1 MLQLILFLAFLDLF
15 QLKNLY
21 FPFKKL
27 TIEYL
32 NQTKSIAD
40 FIDFNI
46 YTNISMGTPRKPVA
60 HFISNDDKLFY
71 YNKLSLHSHYS
82 KEFDEIQ
89 NKIENSLNIYYIPRN
104 SSTFEIINRDNK
116 LFSDEYLFYDLN
128 NTEKNTKLNFNMNP
142 DEEKKKLYGNIDLY
156 FMKEDP
162 YAHNKY
168 FFKMIKDNNLIDDTY
183 FTFMYGEYD
192 IKFGSNYLN
201 DDYTNIIGNLILGE
215 SPHEFSPDKFK
226 KEDEIKINGR
236 FKLDINKIKLDS
248 KISNYSEESTK
259 ISISF
264 ISALIRGSL
273 MFKNETDNI
282 FFNDLI
288 SKNICRIEYVDENIY
303 MSQDI
308 LYSCE
313 NNNIIQEKIKTF
325 PPLYFLI
332 RSYNLTFL
340 FTYKE
345 LFQLHNNRLYFL
357 IYYKTGT
364 YSSWE
369 LGELFLRKYI
379 TSFNYYSKTISFYKS
394 QVDDINN
401 KTYKIM
407 PDEEAYANPDTEL
420 DTAQKDEMTKN
431 KLKSWIIIVIV
442 CVGQLY

>member
-1 MLQLILFLAFLDLF
+1 
-15 QLKNLY
+15 
-21 FPFKKL
+21 
-27 TIEYL
+27 
-32 NQTKSIAD
+32 
-40 FIDFNI
+40 
-46 YTNISMGTPRKPVA
+46 
-60 HFISNDDKLFY
+60 
-71 YNKLSLHSHYS
+71 
-82 KEFDEIQ
+82 
-89 NKIENSLNIYYIPRN
+89 
-104 SSTFEIINRDNK
+104 
-116 LFSDEYLFYDLN
+116 
-128 NTEKNTKLNFNMNP
+128 MNP

-264 ISALIRGSL
+264 TSALIRGSL

-379 TSFNYYSKTISFYKS
+379 TSFNYYSKTISFDKS